1 MNIQSDIL
9 SLSIAPADGM
19 PKAPYAVSN
28 TVLNK
33 VIQMEE
39 NESLQRSIRE
49 YKAVIQALILVN
61 AESKLIFEKEYR
73 ESRYKWDVIELLSK
87 SEETYKRRKRDL
99 VYAVHKELI
108 KKT

>member
-19 PKAPYAVSN
+19 PRTPYAVSN

-49 YKAVIQALILVN
+49 YKIVVQALQLVDSITK
-61 AESKLIFEKEYR
+61 EIFKEEYQ
-73 ESRYKWDVIELLSK
+73 
-87 SEETYKRRKRDL
+87 KRK
-99 VYAVHKELI
+99 
-108 KKT
+108 